1 MDLTTLLRLIPWTC
15 VYAFWTVLDMIDL
28 GMLLDLVLECGKKG
42 WNIYKTILL
51 VLEMVEVVLIM
62 IINW

>member
-1 MDLTTLLRLIPWTC
+1 

-42 WNIYKTILL
+42 
-51 VLEMVEVVLIM
+51 
-62 IINW
+62 